1 MKPNPFTT
9 DRLPDFTRTLAE
21 VTNGDRIKDLEQY
34 INMLESVLL
43 SIAEAAECDAGEL
56 IEAYRM
62 TPARAEILKREKKK
76 AKKGMDASMDGVGD
90 DFYMSADQQQKFD
103 ASSARKGRI
112 DLIKM
117 KTKPMAKRE
126 FGKHPNYKFFPDE
139 HHDPNAQLSDKA
151 LNKDLKAARK
161 AEKKK

>member
-43 SIAEAAECDAGEL
+43 SIAEEAECDAGEL

-62 TPARAEILKREKKK
+62 TPARAEILKNERKK
-76 AKKGMDASMDGVGD
+76 ARKTQNDT
-90 DFYMSADQQQKFD
+90 
-103 ASSARKGRI
+103 ASSEFMSPRQTKDFDRATRRQDRI
-112 DLIKM
+112 SLIKL
-117 KTKPMAKRE
+117 KSKPMKKRS
-126 FGKHPNYKFFPDE
+126 FDNHPDLKYSPDE
-139 HHDPNAQLSDKA
+139 QTNRRHLSDKS
-151 LNKDLKAARK
+151 LNVDLKKARK

>member
-9 DRLPDFTRTLAE
+9 DRLPDFTRTVQE
-21 VTNGDRIKDLEQY
+21 VANGDRITHLEQY
-34 INMLESVLL
+34 INALESVLL
-43 SIAEAAECDAGEL
+43 SIAEAAECDVGEL

-62 TPARAEILKREKKK
+62 TPARAETLKREKQK
-76 AKKGMDASMDGVGD
+76 AQKSTDGVGTE
-90 DFYMSADQQQKFD
+90 SQR
-103 ASSARKGRI
+103 SSARRNRI

-126 FGKHPNYKFFPDE
+126 FSKHPDLLVKYFPDE
-139 HHDPNAQLSDKA
+139 LPDRNRALSDKA